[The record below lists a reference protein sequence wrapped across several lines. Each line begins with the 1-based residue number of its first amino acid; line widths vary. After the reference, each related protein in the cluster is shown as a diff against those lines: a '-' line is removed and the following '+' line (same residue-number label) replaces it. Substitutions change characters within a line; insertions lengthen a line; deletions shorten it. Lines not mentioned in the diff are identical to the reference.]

1 MEKEFS
7 RDERAYENFGLY
19 LFTMKL
25 EETIS
30 SILPASD
37 AVLEAIGLEFHS
49 VTLPRNELIFPMGS
63 VAKHIFY
70 IEKGL
75 ARMFYYND
83 AGKDITYEFFTEGN
97 FATPSESFLEQ
108 KPSPYSIELLE
119 DSDLRYVSQ
128 DGLNRLL
135 DHFPELE
142 KIKSHILAHFLFQAN
157 RRIVALQFQNA
168 PQRYETLENT
178 QGNIIQRAP
187 LGHIASYLGITQ
199 ETLSRIRGRK

>member
-83 AGKDITYEFFTEGN
+83 AGKTSPTN
-97 FATPSESFLEQ
+97 SFQ
-108 KPSPYSIELLE
+108 KGISPL
-119 DSDLRYVSQ
+119 
-128 DGLNRLL
+128 
-135 DHFPELE
+135 
-142 KIKSHILAHFLFQAN
+142 QAEAFWN
-157 RRIVALQFQNA
+157 KNPR
-168 PQRYETLENT
+168 P
-178 QGNIIQRAP
+178 
-187 LGHIASYLGITQ
+187 IA
-199 ETLSRIRGRK
+199 